1 MSEEMPQTQP
11 AEPAGAPIARSFR
24 KYAPPSSLTPDQ
36 CRRQTGVL
44 RAACEHLAPRGT
56 AIAFLNSDNQKL
68 GGKPLQLAL
77 DSEDGLLRVERLL
90 ASMNARTRT

>member
-1 MSEEMPQTQP
+1 
-11 AEPAGAPIARSFR
+11 
-24 KYAPPSSLTPDQ
+24 
-36 CRRQTGVL
+36 VL

-90 ASMNARTRT
+90 ASMNERTRT